1 MQNDIVLND
10 NKKSKTVKTNQD
22 FAARLQRPH
31 RLLLVDVPRERT
43 VDERHPSPA
52 LRSAV
57 THRQVL
63 ATDINLNVFTLLDE
77 SGHLQ

>member
-10 NKKSKTVKTNQD
+10 KKSKTVKTNQD
-22 FAARLQRPH
+22 FAARLQSPH

-52 LRSAV
+52 LPSAV

-63 ATDINLNVFTLLDE
+63 ASDINLNVFTLLDE